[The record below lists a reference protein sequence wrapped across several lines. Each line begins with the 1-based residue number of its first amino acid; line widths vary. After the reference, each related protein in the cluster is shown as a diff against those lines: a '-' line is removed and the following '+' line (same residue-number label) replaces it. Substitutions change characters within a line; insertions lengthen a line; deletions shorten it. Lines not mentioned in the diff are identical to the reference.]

1 MVRRLRVVF
10 FSHDSIDLPMRLK
23 QRKAEVDPIRLISRG
38 NDEIYTLHTK
48 IILSINISILFSK

>member
-1 MVRRLRVVF
+1 MVRRLMVVF

-23 QRKAEVDPIRLISRG
+23 QRKAEVDPIRLISRE

-48 IILSINISILFSK
+48 IIL